1 MKTFTLL
8 LLIAMLLIPCS
19 DTADRVIN
27 EKLGKLT
34 KGKVP
39 GHKVLPILKI
49 VLSLVMLV
57 FMKYSVL
64 TNICLVLVIV
74 QSGYLLKKY

>member
-1 MKTFTLL
+1 MKTFILL

-19 DTADRVIN
+19 DSADRVIN

-34 KGKVP
+34 KGKIP
-39 GHKVLPILKI
+39 GHKVLPFLKI
-49 VLSLVMLV
+49 ILSLVMIM
-57 FMKYSVL
+57 FMNYSTL

-74 QSGYLLKKY
+74 QSGYILKKY